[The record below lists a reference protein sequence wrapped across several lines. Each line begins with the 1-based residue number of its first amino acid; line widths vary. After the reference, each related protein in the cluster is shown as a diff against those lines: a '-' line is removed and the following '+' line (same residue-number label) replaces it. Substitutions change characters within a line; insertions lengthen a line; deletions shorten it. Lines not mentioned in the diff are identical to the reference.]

1 MIIFKHYIATR
12 STGACISV
20 TDATIH
26 RQLMCQDMPIPAE
39 GFSAAPA
46 GVESQS
52 AALMVKTTAGQ
63 RISAA
68 ERNLN
73 WQ

>member
-1 MIIFKHYIATR
+1 
-12 STGACISV
+12 
-20 TDATIH
+20 
-26 RQLMCQDMPIPAE
+26 MCQAMPIPVE
-39 GFSAAPA
+39 RFSAAPA

-68 ERNLN
+68 EKDLN

>member
-1 MIIFKHYIATR
+1 MN
-12 STGACISV
+12 
-20 TDATIH
+20 
-26 RQLMCQDMPIPAE
+26 RQLMCQDMPMPAE
-39 GFSAAPA
+39 CFSAAPA

-63 RISAA
+63 GISAA
-68 ERNLN
+68 ERDLN

>member
-1 MIIFKHYIATR
+1 M
-12 STGACISV
+12 
-20 TDATIH
+20 H
-26 RQLMCQDMPIPAE
+26 RQLMCQDMSIPAE

-68 ERNLN
+68 KRNLN